1 MNKKA
6 EKISTLFVC
15 MGNYCRSPAA
25 EAIANA
31 IIGKRKLEHFFF
43 IDSAGTVDHHIGSP
57 PDLRMREEGRKRGYD
72 LSKIR
77 ARQVANIDFDI
88 FDYILV
94 MDFQNIR
101 DLSRINKSMTT
112 EKVRLLASHINL
124 KPAEIPDPY
133 SGGEREFTS
142 CFALIEKS
150 VTAFFDSI
158 FKKMNV

>member
-1 MNKKA
+1 
-6 EKISTLFVC
+6 

-31 IIGKRKLEHFFF
+31 IIGRRKLQHLFF
-43 IDSAGTVDHHIGSP
+43 IDSAGTVDHHVGSP
-57 PDLRMREEGRKRGYD
+57 PDLRMQEECRKRGYD

-77 ARQVANIDFDI
+77 ARRVANMDFEI

-101 DLSRINKSMTT
+101 DLSRINKSVTT
-112 EKVRLLASHINL
+112 EKVRLLASHIDL
-124 KPAEIPDPY
+124 KSAEIPDPY
-133 SGGEREFTS
+133 LGSEREFTS

-150 VTAFFDSI
+150 VTAFFDPI

>member
-6 EKISTLFVC
+6 EKISILFVC

-31 IIGKRKLEHFFF
+31 IIGRRKLHHLFF
-43 IDSAGTVDHHIGSP
+43 IDSAGTVDHHVGSP
-57 PDLRMREEGRKRGYD
+57 PDLRMQEECRKRGYD

-77 ARQVANIDFDI
+77 ARRVTNMDFEI

-101 DLSRINKSMTT
+101 DLSIINKSMTT
-112 EKVRLLASHINL
+112 EKVRLLASHIDL
-124 KPAEIPDPY
+124 KSAEIPDPY
-133 SGGEREFTS
+133 LGGEREFTS

-150 VTAFFDSI
+150 VTAFFDPI